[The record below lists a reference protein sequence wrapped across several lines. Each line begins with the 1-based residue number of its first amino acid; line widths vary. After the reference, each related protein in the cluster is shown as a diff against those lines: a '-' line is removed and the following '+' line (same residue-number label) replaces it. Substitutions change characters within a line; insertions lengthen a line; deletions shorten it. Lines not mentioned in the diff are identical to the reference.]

1 MSSRPS
7 WTVSRPLQ
15 ESRKMRKYTSFLLIT
30 AALLSSCAPQRL
42 SARQSLTES
51 SHYQSD
57 SMKALAL
64 SVNSI
69 RTQLLDL
76 SSRLNLS
83 DTSTLEVESER
94 ITEVFDTSSS
104 DGSSKVLSRTIE
116 KSSARKKYGVF
127 QASDSKVT
135 SSSSSADTTL
145 VFESI
150 QSKAAGALNVE
161 TKVSTSKKTGLAWS
175 QKGLIYIGASA
186 LACVLLRLA
195 FIFFKPQLSGI
206 ATTIKN
212 LLNKISI

>member
-1 MSSRPS
+1 MHR
-7 WTVSRPLQ
+7 
-15 ESRKMRKYTSFLLIT
+15 YTSFLLIT

-57 SMKALAL
+57 SMKDLAL

-94 ITEVFDTSSS
+94 ITEVLDTSSG
-104 DGSSKVLSRTIE
+104 GSSKVLSRTIE

-127 QASDSKVT
+127 QTSDSKVT

-145 VFESI
+145 VSESI
-150 QSKAAGALNVE
+150 QSKAAGSSNVE
-161 TKVSTSKKTGLAWS
+161 TKVSTRKKTGLAWW
-175 QKGLIYIGASA
+175 QKDLIFIGASA